1 MTSTPTPTKM
11 LFVDDDPGAR
21 KSFLRVVERRGY
33 AVDLASDGL
42 EAIRMAEKQ
51 AYPVVVT
58 DLRMPGMDGLSLIT
72 QLQSILAQTTY
83 VILTGVPQ
91 PDLQRDQRIDRS
103 LASIIRKPWNEDEL
117 IETLERALNFRRPK
131 SLMNPFEVGHGL
143 PRKILLVEDNPGD
156 AKLIE
161 VYLKQI
167 CPEDQLLEHVTRL
180 DTALERVYENSYLM
194 MLTDLSLPDAS
205 GLDAVARLTV
215 AAPRTPM
222 VVLSGF
228 KDEHLA
234 LSALE
239 LGAQDFLLKD
249 RIDRFSLMRA
259 IRFSIQR
266 KRAEQQLINLAH
278 YDPLT
283 GLANRNTFHESIV
296 RALSRGE
303 RKRES
308 FGLMFLDLDRFK
320 EVNDTH
326 GHEIGDLLLQE
337 ASQRLR
343 SAVREYDTVARL
355 GGDEFAVLIEGPI
368 QPEEIEQMGERI
380 LRKLQL
386 PFQLNSKMIQ
396 VTGSVGSALYPAHGR
411 SVEKLLRAADTAMYA
426 AKRGGRNNLKVFE
439 TQH

>member
-1 MTSTPTPTKM
+1 MTSTPTRTRM

-103 LASIIRKPWNEDEL
+103 LASIVTKPWNEDEL
-117 IETLERALNFRRPK
+117 IETLKRALNFRRPK
-131 SLMNPFEVGHGL
+131 SLTNPFEVGHGL

-156 AKLIE
+156 AKLIQ

-167 CPEDQLLEHVTRL
+167 CPDDQLLEHVTRL

-234 LSALE
+234 LNALE

-266 KRAEQQLINLAH
+266 KRAEEQLINLAH

-283 GLANRNTFHESIV
+283 GLANRNTFHENIV

-303 RKRES
+303 RKGER

-337 ASQRLR
+337 VSQRLR

-355 GGDEFAVLIEGPI
+355 GGDEFAVLIEAPI
-368 QPEEIEQMGERI
+368 KAEEVEQMGERI

-386 PFQLNSKMIQ
+386 PFQLNSKTIQ

-426 AKRGGRNNLKVFE
+426 AKRGGRNNQKVFE